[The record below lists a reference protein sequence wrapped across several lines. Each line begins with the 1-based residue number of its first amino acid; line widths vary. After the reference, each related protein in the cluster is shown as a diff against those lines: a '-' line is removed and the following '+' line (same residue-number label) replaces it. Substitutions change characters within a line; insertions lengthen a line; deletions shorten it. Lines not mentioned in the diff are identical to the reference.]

1 MASSKR
7 QTLYLTIIF
16 LTILDI
22 CLLTY
27 VFFYPVQDSLKQGV
41 FAFDF
46 IICIILW
53 VEFIYSYL
61 HSENKKQ
68 YLRDNALSILGLFP
82 LNFYFLRA
90 LRLIRLIQ
98 LIKLF
103 VLARDSERAYAK
115 FLRRTYLDK
124 IILVAIVFI
133 FLETILI
140 RIIDPN
146 INDLTTALWYIVV
159 SLTSTGYGDIV
170 PANFSGKIIGMIT
183 MVGGILI
190 FSSLTAVISSVYVSK
205 ISEDSNDDL
214 NSKIDDLTLEIKD
227 LNEKIDELK
236 NKKD

>member
-146 INDLTTALWYIVV
+146 INDLPTALWYIVV

-183 MVGGILI
+183 MIGGILI
-190 FSSLTAVISSVYVSK
+190 FSALTAVISSIYVSK
-205 ISEDSNDDL
+205 ISEDSHDDL
-214 NSKIDDLTLEIKD
+214 KSKIDDLTLEIKN

>member
-82 LNFYFLRA
+82 LNFCFLRA

-146 INDLTTALWYIVV
+146 INDLPTALWYIVV

-183 MVGGILI
+183 MIGGILI
-190 FSSLTAVISSVYVSK
+190 FSALTAVISSIYVSK
-205 ISEDSNDDL
+205 ISEDSHDDL
-214 NSKIDDLTLEIKD
+214 KSKIDDLTLEIKN
-227 LNEKIDELK
+227 LNEKIDELE

>member
-1 MASSKR
+1 MTGSKR

-27 VFFYPVQDSLKQGV
+27 IFFYPVQDSIKQWV
-41 FAFDF
+41 FAFDL

-53 VEFIYSYL
+53 VEFIYSYR

-68 YLRDNALSILGLFP
+68 YLKENAISILGLFP

-98 LIKLF
+98 LIKLW

-115 FLRRTYLDK
+115 FLHRTYLDK

-146 INDLTTALWYIVV
+146 INDLPTALWYIVV
-159 SLTSTGYGDIV
+159 SLTSTGYGDII

-183 MVGGILI
+183 MIGGILI
-190 FSSLTAVISSVYVSK
+190 FSALTAVISSIYVSK
-205 ISEDSNDDL
+205 ISDDSHDDL
-214 NSKIDDLTLEIKD
+214 KSKIDDLTLEIKN
-227 LNEKIDELK
+227 LNEKIDELE